1 MNILICTAASDLRVK
16 KTGFETATYAHK
28 VNDSAGGGTV
38 TALVF
43 GKASNIGDLGKYGAD
58 KIIQV
63 DDPNTDGLDNM
74 VCSAVIAEVAGQTN
88 AELIVLSHDAFGKSV
103 AGRLSVKLKAGLV
116 TGVASLP
123 SSLTPFSVEKS
134 VFSGKAFGTFTVDSA
149 TKIVTLTG
157 NSISPEESGAAIEAE
172 SFSGT
177 VPEMISVLREVN
189 KITGQIP
196 LPEADQVVSGGR
208 GMKGPENWGIL
219 EDLGKELNASMAC
232 SRPVSDSDWRSHHE
246 HVGQTGIVVRPNLY
260 VAVGISGAIQHLAG
274 VNGSRVIVVIN
285 KDPEAPF
292 FKAATYGVCAD
303 LFDVV
308 PALTESIKK
317 FKAQH

>member
-28 VNDSAGGGTV
+28 VIETAGGGKV

-43 GKASNIGDLGKYGAD
+43 GKASNISDLGRYGAD

-63 DDPNTDGLDNM
+63 DNPNVEGLDNL
-74 VCSAVIAEVAGQTN
+74 VCSAVIADVANEVG
-88 AELIVLSHDAFGKSV
+88 AELLVLSHDAFGKSV
-103 AGRLSVKLKAGLV
+103 AGRLSIKLRAGLV

-123 SSLTPFSVEKS
+123 SGLTPFTVEKP
-134 VFSGKAFGTFTVDSA
+134 VFSGKAFGTFTIDSA
-149 TKIVTLTG
+149 IKIVTLTG
-157 NSISPEESGAAIEAE
+157 NSISPVESGSAIEAE
-172 SFSGT
+172 QFAGS
-177 VPEMISVLREVN
+177 VPEMISTLREVN
-189 KITGQIP
+189 TVTGQVP
-196 LPEADQVVSGGR
+196 LPEADRVVSGGR

-219 EDLGKELNASMAC
+219 EELGTELGATMAC

-260 VAVGISGAIQHLAG
+260 IAVGISGAIQHLAG
-274 VNGSRVIVVIN
+274 VNGSRVIVVVN

-308 PALTESIKK
+308 PALTEAIKK

>member
-1 MNILICTAASDLRVK
+1 MNILICTAASDLRIK
-16 KTGFETATYAHK
+16 KTGFETATYAHR
-28 VNDSAGGGTV
+28 VNETAGGGNV

-43 GKASNIGDLGKYGAD
+43 GKASNIADLGKYGAD

-63 DDPNTDGLDNM
+63 DNPNVEGLDNL
-74 VCSAVIAEVAGQTN
+74 VCSSVIAEVANEIG
-88 AELIVLSHDAFGKSV
+88 AELLVLSHDAFGKSV
-103 AGRLSVKLKAGLV
+103 AGRLSIKLKAGLV

-123 SSLTPFSVEKS
+123 SGLAPFTVEKS
-134 VFSGKAFGTFTVDSA
+134 VFSGKAFGTFTIDSA

-157 NSISPEESGAAIEAE
+157 NSISPVESGSAIEAVP
-172 SFSGT
+172 FVGA

-189 KITGQIP
+189 KLTGQVP
-196 LPEADQVVSGGR
+196 LPEADSVVSGGR

-219 EDLGKELNASMAC
+219 EDLGRELGATMAC

-260 VAVGISGAIQHLAG
+260 IAVGISGAIQHLAG

-303 LFDVV
+303 LFNVV
-308 PALTESIKK
+308 PAFTEAIKK